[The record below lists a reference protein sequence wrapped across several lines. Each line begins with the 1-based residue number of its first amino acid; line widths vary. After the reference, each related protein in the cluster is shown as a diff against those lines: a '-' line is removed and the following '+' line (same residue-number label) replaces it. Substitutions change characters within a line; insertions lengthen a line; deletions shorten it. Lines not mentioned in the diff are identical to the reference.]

1 MDETNTHTAALAES
15 IPPTGR
21 AKPLLVAD
29 AIYLLVVYAFFL
41 TLPPLGRDYAALA
54 RPDSVLFFGKLLAL
68 FDNHAWAYLMLNL
81 VLLYSCMALILV
93 LTRYLT
99 NSPWWLGS
107 VAAVLF
113 MANPTKTE
121 AVLNISGIREL
132 WPVFMAL
139 LTLLVYIRCRQSESH
154 SIRLMP
160 LSAYLVAILTG
171 PVNITLFVVIVVLE
185 YTLFKKHSRC
195 WMPMTL
201 VGIIAL
207 LMGGQAFMPDAF
219 HPAKMFVPLFY
230 IVYPIG
236 MLPDTV
242 VFFEQWPTVG
252 YALGIATAITGIWLI
267 RKVNN
272 PAFTFGLLGAVTFR
286 LGQGSV
292 VVDPVTLAGGGQLI
306 LPTALISIA
315 IAGFFAA
322 LLKNSYWRKSVV
334 RITTL
339 LCIFVMGCQIW
350 VNVQWRHAGQ
360 EVQQFQNDAI
370 ATTTATPGEAI
381 ALVPDI
387 RYYRTAPMMLS
398 ESVKYQTPFNEP
410 LPIIPYAPINVT
422 PPVKI
427 TLEKYSPQEIT
438 LSVQGLV
445 VPKPKA
451 PPFFSRDWWLHRHEK
466 QQPVPIHLN
475 AKHHPFSSVIMPF

>member
-1 MDETNTHTAALAES
+1 MSETEAHT
-15 IPPTGR
+15 PPPAGR
-21 AKPLLVAD
+21 AKPFFIAD

-54 RPDSVLFFGKLLAL
+54 RPDSLLFFGKLVTL
-68 FDNHAWAYLMLNL
+68 FGDHAWAYLLVNL
-81 VLLYSCMALILV
+81 LLLYGCMALILI

-99 NSPWWLGS
+99 NGPWWLGS

-113 MANPTKTE
+113 MANPVKTE

-139 LTLLVYIRCRQSESH
+139 ITLLVYIKCRQSESY

-160 LSAYLVAILTG
+160 LSAYLIAILTG
-171 PVNITLFVVIVVLE
+171 PINITLFAVIMVLE

-207 LMGGQAFMPDAF
+207 LMNGQAFMPAAF
-219 HPAKMFVPLFY
+219 HPAKMFAPLFY

-242 VFFEQWPTVG
+242 DFFLYWPLSG
-252 YALGIATAITGIWLI
+252 YAVGIAVACIGLWLI

-272 PAFTFGLLGAVTFR
+272 SAFTFGLLGAVAFR
-286 LGQGSV
+286 ICQGSV
-292 VVDPVTLAGGGQLI
+292 AVDPITLAGGGQLI
-306 LPTALISIA
+306 LPAALVSIA
-315 IAGFFAA
+315 IAGFFHAM
-322 LLKNSYWRKSVV
+322 LKNQHWQKSVV

-339 LCIFVMGCQIW
+339 FCIAAMCCQIW
-350 VNVQWRHAGQ
+350 VNVQWRYAGQ
-360 EVQQFQNDAI
+360 EVRKFQHNAV
-370 ATTTATPGEAI
+370 TTTKATPGEAI
-381 ALVPDI
+381 ALIPDI
-387 RYYRTAPMMLS
+387 QYYRTAPMMLS
-398 ESVKYQTPFNEP
+398 ESVKFRTPFSEP

-427 TLEKYSPQEIT
+427 TLEEYSPQEIT
-438 LSVQGLV
+438 LSVQGIV
-445 VPKPKA
+445 KPKKNTS
-451 PPFFSRDWWLHRHEK
+451 PFLSRAWWLHRYEK
-466 QQPVPIHLN
+466 QKPGTVHFKTENP
-475 AKHHPFSSVIMPF
+475 PFSSVIIPF